1 MAIFLSAVVAAAMIT
16 DAAEGVC
23 DGPDEVCLLQLR
35 KSNSKHSLSMKQ
47 SSTIFNLGGEGS
59 SPLDAIAA
67 QLLATQK
74 AHGKP
79 KLPEC
84 PGGALTASA
93 DAGLCTHGGI
103 EIKVDFDDE
112 DIEESFGDNV
122 LMKRWKYF
130 IQGCKLAD
138 CQLVNPDVRHHTF
151 HVGKTEIR
159 VEGYDL
165 ANNFNQCIRTVYVLD
180 RQDPVFTDP
189 QTDLNQSIEIYFPE
203 NACSVSGAT
212 AFAEY
217 EEQAGFTGAVTD
229 NCDEDVEVQR
239 KIFAPEEGQIF
250 SGLHGD
256 ENMAQYPNL
265 TGPGVW
271 TICYIA
277 TDDYSKNHIT
287 STMPF
292 DLEAPGAATAL
303 KVVHHCVEVVVSD
316 NTPPY
321 GMKNCPEDKL
331 VLIDP
336 HETEAHNITWE
347 LPEITGDNC
356 EAFGT
361 IPDAEEQSNP
371 PKYPGMT
378 MPVGSHSVNYALFDA
393 SRNVLEN
400 EECSFTV
407 EVKQRAHPVEL
418 TCPPN
423 VTFPTL
429 TDASFAIVVW
439 EDPMAIQGGKILDQ
453 SHISYP
459 QGVSFGLP
467 FPFGTTHIKVRA
479 EGEITGLRHD
489 EHLQFDECTFA
500 VTVEDPQIPEVDGRL
515 YRCMDDIDTTDSS
528 FVKPYRV
535 CGGTDLT
542 WTPHAEYI
550 HTHGYDVA
558 GVHDTDK
565 QCCTDQFDVE
575 HVCVPVT
582 TDLVSVKPL
591 ASYCK
596 PKPLD
601 AEPVEAESVEPPPK
615 APKQQ
620 APPSPAPPKSPK
632 QQAPPSPAPP
642 KPPKQ
647 QAAASP
653 APPKSP
659 EQQAPTS
666 PAPPKP
672 PKQQAFPSA
681 APAESVEAES
691 VEPPPKSPEQPAPPS
706 PAPAPS
712 PKVEAHWTAD
722 GCPAL
727 ARKVEMELHPNDMK
741 FAVRCC
747 SDSSDGNVECSSIK
761 YGSDECFP
769 HEASWTDAAAQ
780 CSAHGARLC
789 TKEELL
795 KDVCCRSGCGMDG
808 LAVWTSS
815 KQFLPAPEESVEA
828 EPVEDESLATS
839 PPVEVW
845 LMEKSAEICAQY
857 DGTPAF
863 NSCRA
868 CSTYFPG
875 EMDKCMGCG
884 GDCGRSV
891 CEKMKYEDITE
902 CVGSKSFSDCHLQC
916 MGGGHENMVSEAVMW
931 KGM

>member
-287 STMPF
+287 SAMPF

-601 AEPVEAESVEPPPK
+601 AEPVEAESVEPR
-615 APKQQ
+615 
-620 APPSPAPPKSPK
+620 
-632 QQAPPSPAPP
+632 
-642 KPPKQ
+642 
-647 QAAASP
+647 
-653 APPKSP
+653 PKSP
-659 EQQAPTS
+659 EQ
-666 PAPPKP
+666 
-672 PKQQAFPSA
+672 
-681 APAESVEAES
+681 E
-691 VEPPPKSPEQPAPPS
+691 APPS